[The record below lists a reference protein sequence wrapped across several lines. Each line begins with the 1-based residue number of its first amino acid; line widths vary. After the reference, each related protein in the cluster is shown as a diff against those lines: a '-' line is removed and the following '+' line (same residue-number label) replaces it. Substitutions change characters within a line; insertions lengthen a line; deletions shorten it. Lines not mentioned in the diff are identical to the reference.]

1 MSKKPPAA
9 KRNRSGSEKR
19 QRDCIVKF
27 RAKLA
32 ERAAIKASAAAAG
45 LSVGSFLRSLAL
57 AAPRT
62 RTVHLPRPDE
72 ASVNQF
78 LGQVGRYT
86 RQSSPAFEAR
96 KYQPD
101 RCAGSQLTRR
111 HCTGGPCFSRYG
123 PRDLGR
129 CVICDYQQ
137 RRFPLRC

>member
-62 RTVHLPRPDE
+62 RAVHLARPDE

-86 RQSSPAFEAR
+86 GNLRQLLRRANINLTDAPEASELAAITQEAR
-96 KYQPD
+96 AFLATA
-101 RCAGSQLTRR
+101 RATWEGA
-111 HCTGGPCFSRYG
+111 
-123 PRDLGR
+123 
-129 CVICDYQQ
+129 
-137 RRFPLRC
+137 